1 MDEGGGSVDRV
12 TALLAQAAVTVLV
25 LIGLVA
31 ILGYTHARA
40 YRSGYCA
47 SAYCTAEEASSWWPF
62 GQVASAGSGSGR
74 NTLPP
79 SGGNDP
85 FGPRRYGND
94 NRWDEP
100 SWRDRNEPLAGGSG
114 SGASVTY
121 DTGSAASSSY
131 DSSGRYDSR
140 PPSGSSGSGSSG
152 SSDTGWGFNL
162 PSSRSSSRYFGS
174 PGERICSTGNRDTPD
189 AARLARCW
197 LNVGD
202 AYQAVGRI
210 NEARQSWDQSLVSG
224 SYGGGAQA
232 ALMAQQRL
240 QTALL
245 QLSCP
250 TNPSSL
256 ARIAY
261 GSEHTDDSGDTI
273 ELISRQRAL
282 TALGYYSG
290 PVDGSYGP
298 VTRRSVRDFQRE
310 MGFDQTGALTPQET
324 VTLICHAALNARDA
338 DSQNLLGIMFA
349 TGLGLEQNI
358 DSALEW
364 LDTSAERGNGSAN
377 FNLALIYGT
386 GTVQGSYRLC
396 GLIESPERADSYLRR
411 AADLGHVR
419 AQRLRREF
427 SSTGGEP
434 GERWTRISEALL
446 REAEASGDRFYVAWQ
461 QRVDEMRRDRGN
473 DANQPGCYQAALNSS
488 PAAQGGSSSTD

>member
-1 MDEGGGSVDRV
+1 VEEGGTSVDRV

-47 SAYCTAEEASSWWPF
+47 TAYCTSAEASSWWPF
-62 GQVASAGSGSGR
+62 GQVETADRDPGR
-74 NTLPP
+74 NSDPLR
-79 SGGNDP
+79 GGNDP
-85 FGPRRYGND
+85 FGPSRYGSGNS
-94 NRWDEP
+94 WDEP
-100 SWRDRNEPLAGGSG
+100 GWRDSNDPLDRDSGTGATVTYDTGRYGSGSYDAPGRYDTRPSSGSGGSG
-114 SGASVTY
+114 SG
-121 DTGSAASSSY
+121 SS
-131 DSSGRYDSR
+131 
-140 PPSGSSGSGSSG
+140 
-152 SSDTGWGFNL
+152 GWGFNL
-162 PSSRSSSRYFGS
+162 PSSSRYSSRYFGS
-174 PGERICSTGNRDTPD
+174 AGERICAMGSQESGN

-202 AYQAVGRI
+202 AYQAVGRV
-210 NEARQSWDQSLVSG
+210 NEAREAWDQSLVTG

-250 TNPSSL
+250 TTARSL

-261 GSEHTDDSGDTI
+261 GSEQSDDSGDTI

-324 VTLICHAALNARDA
+324 VTLMCHAALNARDA
-338 DSQNLLGIMFA
+338 ESQNLLGIMFA

-364 LDTSAERGNGSAN
+364 LDTAAERGNGSAN

-396 GLIESPERADSYLRR
+396 GLVESPERADSYLRR
-411 AADLGHVR
+411 AADLGHER

-427 SSTGGEP
+427 IGGGEP
-434 GERWTRISEALL
+434 GERWTRISQALL
-446 REAEASGDRFYVAWQ
+446 AEAERSGDRFYIAWQ
-461 QRVDEMRRDRGN
+461 QRVDEARRENGN
-473 DANQPGCYQAALNSS
+473 DPNQPGCYQAALTSS
-488 PAAQGGSSSTD
+488 LAVPGGGSSTD